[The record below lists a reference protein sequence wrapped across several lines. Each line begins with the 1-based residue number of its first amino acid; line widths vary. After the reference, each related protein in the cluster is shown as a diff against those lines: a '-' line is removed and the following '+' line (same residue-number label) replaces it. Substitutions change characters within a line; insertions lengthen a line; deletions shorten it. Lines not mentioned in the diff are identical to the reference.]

1 MRHHRA
7 FGAAVESLDIV
18 VVDDAKPMQTILRSI
33 LIANKV
39 ERVRCFD
46 DAATALAAMTV
57 EPPTL
62 AIVDWGMRPTD
73 GLTLVRTMR
82 QPEAGALALVPVI
95 LITAH
100 PTKSLVGRAI
110 GLGVHSVV
118 AKPFSPATLMRRV
131 EAILSDDR
139 LFEIDEATGAIR
151 LEGAEVLLRAGFGRS
166 AWPMA
171 PDEGD
176 VLTLDLPGRPRRKP
190 DVPYRPNEV
199 AAPRDQAGAAYK
211 VVPIAPPSEPEP
223 EPAGERTDFAAVRRA
238 VGHRSTGLGGRK
250 RS

>member
-7 FGAAVESLDIV
+7 YGAAVESLDIV

-33 LIANKV
+33 LIAEKV

-46 DAATALAAMTV
+46 DAESALVAMTV

-82 QPEAGALALVPVI
+82 QPEAGALALVPVV

-110 GLGVHSVV
+110 ALGVHSVV
-118 AKPFSPATLMRRV
+118 AKPFSPSTLMRRV

-139 LFEIDEATGAIR
+139 QFEIDEATGAIR
-151 LEGAEVLLRAGFGRS
+151 LEGADMLLRAGFGRS
-166 AWPMA
+166 AWPPA
-171 PDEGD
+171 PEDGD
-176 VLTLDLPGRPRRKP
+176 VLRLELPGRARRKP

-199 AAPRDQAGAAYK
+199 PASREPAGAAYR
-211 VVPIAPPSEPEP
+211 VDSPTPTEAGIEPTG
-223 EPAGERTDFAAVRRA
+223 ARTAFAAVKRA
-238 VGHRSTGLGGRK
+238 VGHRSTGLGGGK

>member
-33 LIANKV
+33 LIAAKV

-46 DAATALAAMTV
+46 DAESALAAMTV

-82 QPEAGALALVPVI
+82 QPEAGALALVPVV

-118 AKPFSPATLMRRV
+118 AKPFSPATLMRRL

-139 LFEIDEATGAIR
+139 QFEIDEETGAIR
-151 LEGAEVLLRAGFGRS
+151 LEGADMLLRAGFGRS
-166 AWPMA
+166 SWPAA
-171 PDEGD
+171 PQDGD
-176 VLTLDLPGRPRRKP
+176 VLTLDLPGRARRRP
-190 DVPYRPNEV
+190 DVPFRPNEIV
-199 AAPRDQAGAAYK
+199 VPRESAGAAYRA
-211 VVPIAPPSEPEP
+211 VPPAPEP
-223 EPAGERTDFAAVRRA
+223 APDPAGERSDFAAVRRA

>member
-33 LIANKV
+33 LIAAKV

-46 DAATALAAMTV
+46 DAESALAAMTV

-82 QPEAGALALVPVI
+82 QPEAGALALVPVV
-95 LITAH
+95 LITGH

-110 GLGVHSVV
+110 ALGVHSVV

-139 LFEIDEATGAIR
+139 QFEIDEVTGAIR
-151 LEGAEVLLRAGFGRS
+151 LEGAETLLQAGFGRS
-166 AWPMA
+166 SWPE
-171 PDEGD
+171 PPRDGD
-176 VLTLDLPGRPRRKP
+176 VLTLDLPGRSRRKS
-190 DVPYRPNEV
+190 DVPFRPNEI
-199 AAPRDQAGAAYK
+199 AAPRDLAGAAYK
-211 VVPIAPPSEPEP
+211 VAPLAPPPEP
-223 EPAGERTDFAAVRRA
+223 EPDAAGERTDFAAIRRA
-238 VGHRSTGLGGRK
+238 AGHRSTGLGGRK